1 LRKEKQ
7 EEEKIRRSR
16 RGEEVERWR
25 RKDSSK

>member
-7 EEEKIRRSR
+7 EEEKIRRNR